1 MESDYPPA
9 ERTVAD
15 AMLTAAKLSDT
26 RTTVRDIRAMFGN
39 GHVHAALVLDNGV
52 LIAVIERVDLEG
64 HPSDHDAAVRL
75 GTLRGRVVA
84 ASTPLEQARQFMLSV
99 DRRRLAVIDTDGM
112 FQGLL
117 CLNRT
122 RTEFCSDRDVR
133 ARSVDGARRT
143 AAARRPATLDRNQAQ
158 LRLLQVVGDQAL
170 RLRA

>member
-1 MESDYPPA
+1 MKSDYPPA

-15 AMLTAAKLSDT
+15 AMLTSAKLSDT

-158 LRLLQVVGDQAL
+158 LRLLQVVGDQEL